1 MVKLI
6 YFEHSWLSSHVKL
19 AVVCNKSGDGD
30 YLSKKKNPV
39 LPQEQLC
46 WIFFPFLFLA
56 NEELI
61 FVF

>member
-30 YLSKKKNPV
+30 YLSEKKKSSSSTRAIMLV
-39 LPQEQLC
+39 
-46 WIFFPFLFLA
+46 FFPFLFLA

-61 FVF
+61 FEF